1 MTTQVVNACFH
12 VFFSFYFQDFSPGAI
27 TGVLLYL
34 PVNYLIFKAAIR
46 EGYLNNMKEV
56 FGLFIIG
63 ASTFALFEFIGP
75 IVMLGAFLISV
86 IYYLAFSYHAAS
98 QQSPK

>member
-63 ASTFALFEFIGP
+63 ASTFALFEMLGP
-75 IVMLGAFLISV
+75 IVMLGAVLLSV
-86 IYYLAFSYHAAS
+86 VYYFAVLQYKHV
-98 QQSPK
+98 